1 MVEIQHGTHL
11 GKPAVFFKAEDYF
24 VNLAKE
30 CRFTI
35 IGKFYR
41 GKPSMEEIRKT
52 FIRQFQLS
60 ASVKIAYF
68 DPKHVYLDFANEV
81 DYNHVFANDYIDI
94 GDAPMK
100 ILKWTPDFKPE
111 EETPIVPV
119 WILIHQLPWHLFKW
133 NIVSRLVQDVG
144 VAVAPDL
151 ATYSKSRGNVA
162 KVKVEIDLLK
172 PRLDQIWLG
181 YKRLDGTDDGK
192 WLDIEYEKV
201 PSYCVYCKMQ
211 GHCESQCRNNI
222 RDERIK
228 AQKEAQL
235 NKEKE
240 QKRDKSKDDEF
251 QMVSKK
257 KSAKVRQIQNHQSM
271 NQDLRGKAK
280 NGIVINEPT
289 EMKMSPMKEDVP
301 GKGKNKME
309 EETKQNNIQRS
320 EQNINKKKRVR
331 VKKKNQIINS
341 NEAQLQNTT
350 LGKGQPSSKKTDTT
364 TKPSEQNTSNKEDN
378 NTPINNDQNSRHSF
392 QENNTN
398 GEKNTNLIEEE
409 GNSRSGSEQNNNKNN
424 HAIDPGD
431 AHNTYLKLISG
442 TSLEEDKESENMYIS
457 NNIQMAESSFEDDG
471 EEDSEEDGDYEDDM
485 SIEETDNFESVDSE
499 SFQNE
504 DQPVNH
510 TIDDHAALLIET
522 FNSNA
527 LVEINVSSKID
538 KIVER
543 DHLSPR
549 GRGRGR
555 NNIKRGSH
563 KPRGKGGRFT
573 YQQVAVIPQE
583 QNLSN

>member
-1 MVEIQHGTHL
+1 
-11 GKPAVFFKAEDYF
+11 
-24 VNLAKE
+24 
-30 CRFTI
+30 
-35 IGKFYR
+35 
-41 GKPSMEEIRKT
+41 
-52 FIRQFQLS
+52 
-60 ASVKIAYF
+60 
-68 DPKHVYLDFANEV
+68 
-81 DYNHVFANDYIDI
+81 
-94 GDAPMK
+94 
-100 ILKWTPDFKPE
+100 
-111 EETPIVPV
+111 
-119 WILIHQLPWHLFKW
+119 
-133 NIVSRLVQDVG
+133 
-144 VAVAPDL
+144 
-151 ATYSKSRGNVA
+151 
-162 KVKVEIDLLK
+162 
-172 PRLDQIWLG
+172 
-181 YKRLDGTDDGK
+181 
-192 WLDIEYEKV
+192 
-201 PSYCVYCKMQ
+201 
-211 GHCESQCRNNI
+211 
-222 RDERIK
+222 
-228 AQKEAQL
+228 
-235 NKEKE
+235 
-240 QKRDKSKDDEF
+240 
-251 QMVSKK
+251 
-257 KSAKVRQIQNHQSM
+257 M